1 MPGGVVFKNMKIGV
15 RLGLSFAIVGMLLVG
30 IIGLAIFHLSELNQ
44 NTDEIVNDR
53 YTKVVASYTL
63 IGDVDAIARAMRN
76 IVIFGDADTVRK
88 ELAVIE
94 AAKTQIKE
102 VLARL
107 DSMINKPKGRELFKT
122 MLEQREKYRVS
133 QEEFFK
139 LTAEGKKEE
148 AKSLLVNQIE
158 SSQMAYLDAVS
169 AMIKFQAEV
178 MSASSA
184 EAASEYASARNWMLA
199 LGAAALLLAAT
210 LATLVTVSITGLL
223 GGEPGYAADILKK
236 ISGGDLNVE
245 VLTKPGDKDSMLL
258 AVGAMVAKLRQVID
272 GQRAVVQAANRGNF
286 DARVDLAGLQGFQK
300 EMGEGLNQLVTTT
313 GSSIADVIRVME
325 AMSEGDLT
333 KSIDKDYEGAFAQL
347 KQYANNTVARLA
359 QVVGEV
365 NSGAQALAGASEEVS
380 ATAQSLSQAASEQAA
395 GVEETSASIEQMTAS
410 ISQNTENAKVTDGM

>member
-1 MPGGVVFKNMKIGV
+1 MKIGV